1 MKRTLTLILT
11 LVIFAALA
19 VSAAAAVVTPAEGY
33 TAYPLINNENVKF
46 YTVEGDK
53 EIKVTKLENAALF
66 GPKGYE
72 LQIWWQAPSHL
83 AEFKFGNDTISQGVA
98 AHGEMYTEITFTGTA
113 IRLGTHYRNIAA
125 DLGTSSAAKVTVD
138 GKELP
143 MVKDALVTTTEHN
156 TTPTIFFEA
165 TGLKDIEHKVRIYN
179 AETKFVGTRVNFDW
193 YEIIPGTGKDA
204 GGNPATSDAVLAA
217 SLVIVAA
224 AAAVVFTMKK
234 R

>member
-1 MKRTLTLILT
+1 M
-11 LVIFAALA
+11 
-19 VSAAAAVVTPAEGY
+19 
-33 TAYPLINNENVKF
+33 
-46 YTVEGDK
+46 
-53 EIKVTKLENAALF
+53 
-66 GPKGYE
+66 
-72 LQIWWQAPSHL
+72 
-83 AEFKFGNDTISQGVA
+83 SQGVA

-113 IRLGTHYRNIAA
+113 IRLGTHYRHIAT

-179 AETKFVGTRVNFDW
+179 AETKFAGTRVNFDW

-204 GGNPATSDAVLAA
+204 GGNPATSDAALAA

>member
-1 MKRTLTLILT
+1 MKRTLTVILT

-19 VSAAAAVVTPAEGY
+19 IASSAAVITPAEGY
-33 TAYPLINNENVKF
+33 TAYPVVNNSNVKF
-46 YTVEGDK
+46 YTVEGDT
-53 EIKVTKLENAALF
+53 EIKVENLSNGALL

-72 LQIWWQAPSHL
+72 LQVWWQAPSHL
-83 AEFKFGNDTISQGVA
+83 AEFDFNGTKMSQGVA

-113 IRLGTHYRNIAA
+113 IRIGTCYRNIAA
-125 DLGTSSAAKVTVD
+125 RLGTSSAAKVTVD
-138 GKELP
+138 GKEMP
-143 MVKDALVTTTEHN
+143 TVKDALITTTEHN

-165 TGLKDIEHKVRIYN
+165 KDLKDVEHKVRIYN
-179 AETKFVGTRVNFDW
+179 GETQFEGTRLNFDW

-204 GGNPATSDAVLAA
+204 KNPATADATFAV

-224 AAAVVFTMKK
+224 AAAVVFSMKK